1 MRREAIELLK
11 SFKKALCDIETELIF
26 AAETD
31 FEKIEK
37 FLKEFNEI
45 MLKYSKQVETLRKKT
60 EEKRKML
67 RI

>member
-1 MRREAIELLK
+1 MRREVIELLK
-11 SFKKALCDIETELIF
+11 SFKKALCEIETELIF
-26 AAETD
+26 TAETD

-45 MLKYSKQVETLRKKT
+45 MLKYSKQAETLRKKT

-67 RI
+67 KI